1 VSAAA
6 WLGFA
11 CSRMKTCLCQPR
23 VEANHAAV
31 LKYLKTPHYFV
42 ERFLSGF
49 YYFLDGLLW
58 AFLYCWAFGWNNGLR
73 EAVVIVSVF
82 VLSTIFIQ
90 VPLSSYK
97 LRFLLS
103 IRFLCFYS
111 QTCV

>member
-49 YYFLDGLLW
+49 YYF
-58 AFLYCWAFGWNNGLR
+58 FGR
-73 EAVVIVSVF
+73 VIMGVF
-82 VLSTIFIQ
+82 VLLGFWMEQRLARSRCYCICFCFEH
-90 VPLSSYK
+90 Y
-97 LRFLLS
+97 
-103 IRFLCFYS
+103 FYS
-111 QTCV
+111 SATLIL